1 MREVDL
7 SDRLGTL
14 LRDIY
19 VPENVATAIVGSLR
33 SDVESSEAE
42 RTQKVTDVE
51 QRLAAVRTRMDR
63 MYEDKLDGKIDD
75 ELWTRKMSEYRDQ
88 ERSLETALSGLRTQ
102 VTPARVLTV
111 ERIFELA
118 NKAHFLYVRQ
128 NAAERGRLLKMV
140 LLNCAT
146 DGLNLWPTY
155 RKPFD
160 LIFQRAKNEEWS
172 GREDLNLRPPGPE
185 NGTRLSG

>member
-1 MREVDL
+1 MA
-7 SDRLGTL
+7 S
-14 LRDIY
+14 
-19 VPENVATAIVGSLR
+19 AIVGSLR
-33 SDVESSEAE
+33 SDLENSEAE
-42 RTQKVTDVE
+42 RRQKVADVE

-75 ELWTRKMSEYRDQ
+75 ELWARKMSEYRDQ
-88 ERSLETALSGLRTQ
+88 ERNLETALSGLRTP

-111 ERIFELA
+111 ERIIELA
-118 NKAHFLYVRQ
+118 NRAHFLYVRQ
-128 NAAERGRLLKMV
+128 NATERGRLLKMV

-146 DGLNLWPTY
+146 DGVNLWPTY

-185 NGTRLSG
+185 PGALPG